1 MSIDSS
7 ISAEAMAILKSA
19 AERAARGVR
28 DMAAAKAACERMDR
42 RREELRDRIGTVEV
56 AVELIRA
63 TRDE

>member
-19 AERAARGVR
+19 AESASGGVR
-28 DMAAAKAACERMDR
+28 DMAAAKVDCERMDR
-42 RREELRDRIGTVEV
+42 RRNELKNRIGTVDV